1 MGYSQLGA
9 TWLVEY
15 SASYIQLMNMVLF
28 LSINGCGKTGMIS
41 IVWVEPDPM
50 QTSQRLALLKALGL
64 LAGVEILMP
73 QRYQ

>member
-1 MGYSQLGA
+1 
-9 TWLVEY
+9 
-15 SASYIQLMNMVLF
+15 MVLF

-41 IVWVEPDPM
+41 IVWDEPDPM
-50 QTSQRLALLKALGL
+50 QTSHRLALLKALGL